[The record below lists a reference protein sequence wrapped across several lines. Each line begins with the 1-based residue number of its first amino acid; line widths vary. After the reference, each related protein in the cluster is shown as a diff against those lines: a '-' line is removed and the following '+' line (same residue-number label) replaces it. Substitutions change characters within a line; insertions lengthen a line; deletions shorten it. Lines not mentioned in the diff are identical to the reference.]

1 MCARW
6 GWGPPLGV
14 VAALGRHAPVAAQR
28 VLGGQPA
35 VVGRGEGGGGG
46 GQGGQQHRHQHR
58 GGGGHHAGHCS
69 LANTTINISSPQH

>member
-14 VAALGRHAPVAAQR
+14 VAALRRHAPVAAQR

-58 GGGGHHAGHCS
+58 EGHHTGHCS
-69 LANTTINISSPQH
+69 LGNTTINISSPQPQH